1 MGNYGS
7 ANLREVPELK
17 KRVAI
22 VRYSMY
28 IRLFKMTNNSWFMA
42 DLKTNEN

>member
-28 IRLFKMTNNSWFMA
+28 IRLFKKAKQFVVHGGFK
-42 DLKTNEN
+42 DK